1 MSNFKPGTVEKNT
14 INKRYFDKYLTY
26 VFAMPMQCSDHQGP
40 MVDDDYKAING
51 LAPEYISELIKLK
64 TGSRYNLRS
73 STELLLEKA
82 GTTTLTTL
90 GDRSFEMA
98 APTLWNSLSA
108 EIRNA
113 CNVATFKKMLK
124 THFF

>member
-1 MSNFKPGTVEKNT
+1 MQIIV
-14 INKRYFDKYLTY
+14 IN
-26 VFAMPMQCSDHQGP
+26 A
-40 MVDDDYKAING
+40 
-51 LAPEYISELIKLK
+51 
-64 TGSRYNLRS
+64 
-73 STELLLEKA
+73 TELLLEKP

-98 APTLWNSLSA
+98 APTLWNSLPA

-124 THFF
+124 THFFMKSFSSVLS

>member
-1 MSNFKPGTVEKNT
+1 MKPIEKKCFLCPQ
-14 INKRYFDKYLTY
+14 NKFGKCLVHPPSPPPPLTQRLKL
-26 VFAMPMQCSDHQGP
+26 FTGGRRIEQ
-40 MVDDDYKAING
+40 
-51 LAPEYISELIKLK
+51 LK
-64 TGSRYNLRS
+64 TASRYNLRS
-73 STELLLEKA
+73 STELLLEKP

-98 APTLWNSLSA
+98 APTLWNSLPA

-124 THFF
+124 THFFMKSFSSVLS